1 MSNFKFHLKKLIIY
15 TLFTPAVL
23 ESPVSSSGLSALP
36 EPDLAGVFSEE
47 LKDDSRSITELLFTG
62 ERDIGL
68 DALFCFPSADWKA
81 MTWIL
86 PT

>member
-1 MSNFKFHLKKLIIY
+1 MPRSRNTSNFTFHLKKLIFY
-15 TLFTPAVL
+15 TLFAAAVL

-36 EPDLAGVFSEE
+36 EPDLADKFSEE

-68 DALFCFPSADWKA
+68 DTLFCFPSED
-81 MTWIL
+81 
-86 PT
+86 